1 MLSLIDIDATP
12 FLGLLPPRVADELLS
27 LSVLVKYSNGQLIHT
42 RGELKPGLSIVHSGA
57 AHVGVNGIDGT
68 FVTAAALGQGECFG
82 EFTLFTDLPRT
93 HDISSI
99 GESQIY
105 QISKS
110 KFDALYEREASIS
123 RALLKTTLT
132 RTHILLETLDAL
144 RRLPILER
152 TAKTLLTMSYTLGR
166 ADSLIIKQSDL
177 AYSLGVTRVSMAKAL
192 KQLASIELIELGYG
206 RINFLDRDA
215 LAKWV
220 QQHCGISD

>member
-1 MLSLIDIDATP
+1 MSLIDIDATP
-12 FLGLLPPRVADELLS
+12 FLGLLPPRVAEELLG

-93 HDISSI
+93 HDVSSI
-99 GESQIY
+99 GETQIY

-110 KFDALYEREASIS
+110 KFDSLYEREASIS

-166 ADSLIIKQSDL
+166 ADSLIIKQIDL
-177 AYSLGVTRVSMAKAL
+177 AYSLGVTRVSLAKAL
-192 KQLASIELIELGYG
+192 KQLASIELIEIGYG

-215 LAKWV
+215 LARWV

>member
-1 MLSLIDIDATP
+1 MSLIDIDATP
-12 FLGLLPPRVADELLS
+12 FLGLLTPRVAEELLS

-42 RGELKPGLSIVHSGA
+42 RGEPKPGLSIVHSGA

-177 AYSLGVTRVSMAKAL
+177 AYSLGVTRVSLAKGL

-215 LAKWV
+215 LARWV
-220 QQHCGISD
+220 QQHCCISY

>member
-1 MLSLIDIDATP
+1 MSLIDIDATP
-12 FLGLLPPRVADELLS
+12 FLGLLPPRVAEELLS

>member
-1 MLSLIDIDATP
+1 M
-12 FLGLLPPRVADELLS
+12 
-27 LSVLVKYSNGQLIHT
+27 
-42 RGELKPGLSIVHSGA
+42 
-57 AHVGVNGIDGT
+57 
-68 FVTAAALGQGECFG
+68 GQGECFG

-110 KFDALYEREASIS
+110 KFDALNEREASIS

-177 AYSLGVTRVSMAKAL
+177 AYSLGVTRVSLAKAL

-215 LAKWV
+215 LARWV
-220 QQHCGISD
+220 QQHCGISH

>member
-1 MLSLIDIDATP
+1 LLSLIDIDATP
-12 FLGLLPPRVADELLS
+12 FLGLLPPRVAEELLS

-42 RGELKPGLSIVHSGA
+42 RGESKPGLSIVHSGA

-93 HDISSI
+93 HDTSSI

-152 TAKTLLTMSYTLGR
+152 TAKTLLTMSYTLGCD
-166 ADSLIIKQSDL
+166 DSLIIKQSDL
-177 AYSLGVTRVSMAKAL
+177 AYSLGVTRVSLAKAL
-192 KQLASIELIELGYG
+192 KQLVSIELIELGYG

-215 LAKWV
+215 LARWV
-220 QQHCGISD
+220 QQHCGISH